1 MGLKKKNKVSAQF
14 NMSSLTDIIFLL
26 LIFFMLTSSLVSP
39 NALNIKFPGK
49 SQSTVIS
56 SKNIPEIRVQRNGK
70 YLFNGS
76 SITQTKLNARLRHI
90 SKQSSKREDIT
101 IYPSPSAPVE
111 SVAFVMDAA
120 MRYRLNAIIPSE
132 RE

>member
-26 LIFFMLTSSLVSP
+26 LIFFMLTSSLVAP

-49 SQSTVIS
+49 SQSSTIS
-56 SKNIPEIRVQRNGK
+56 NKKIPEVRVQRNGK
-70 YLFNGS
+70 YLFNGTAIS
-76 SITQTKLNARLRHI
+76 QGNLDRMLRQVSRQT
-90 SKQSSKREDIT
+90 SKREDIT
-101 IYPSPSAPVE
+101 IYPNPNAPVE

-120 MRYRLNAIIPSE
+120 MRYHLNAIIPSE